1 MKYRRAWLCVLFEGG
16 ETEVFS
22 NPLPPQNFEDFGEDD
37 EGYDTVILIKYPNT
51 SRANTW
57 RKFPNTIIC

>member
-1 MKYRRAWLCVLFEGG
+1 MVPQFYLPDRSQSYYKCSIREHDCVFFFKGG

-37 EGYDTVILIKYPNT
+37 EGYDNVI
-51 SRANTW
+51 
-57 RKFPNTIIC
+57 